1 MPVLTART
9 RAPLKRRAD
18 HWHSTEDFY
27 RLRLDYCCRQLSILC
42 VTIAVLLKTTAMA
55 VALPAPSYYEL
66 LHQAETTAPRLLESR
81 ANIGIAQGL
90 ADQAGALPNP
100 TGGILFENFGGGR
113 TPLNGFS
120 PQQATIS
127 LSQPIE
133 WGDKRGARISAGE
146 AELSAAQA
154 RDRQALTAFGY
165 DLVLAYAGAEAA
177 KAKVRLYED
186 ASQAA
191 AQDLSGTQAQVDA
204 GRQAAIRAKQANAA
218 YLAAQSDLENA
229 RADAELALARLSVLV
244 AAPQSFTD
252 VVPSLLPLSD
262 SLKSPFVAPPKTFPA
277 VAVAEAERNAAL
289 GKLDI
294 EKTRAIPDVT
304 ATLGVRRLQGDR
316 ETVLVGGISLPIP
329 LFDQNGGNI
338 SAAGSQVAAA
348 DARLLAARSAAETGW
363 RAALLQASA
372 AIAKFTAAKSAEAAA
387 AEAYGLTR
395 TGYESG
401 KTSLLDLLNARRVL
415 TDARLRL
422 LDARVARITAQA
434 VLARL
439 AGNVPFGDAP

>member
-1 MPVLTART
+1 MPVHFARM
-9 RAPLKRRAD
+9 RAPL
-18 HWHSTEDFY
+18 S
-27 RLRLDYCCRQLSILC
+27 RLRNYLGADYHQRWLSYVSGLKPIL
-42 VTIAVLLKTTAMA
+42 
-55 VALPAPSYYEL
+55 ALWLMLAAPAPAWAASAPSYYAL
-66 LHQAETTAPRLLESR
+66 LHQAEAMAPRLLESR
-81 ANIGIAQGL
+81 ANVGTAQGL

-100 TGGILFENFGGGR
+100 TGGILFENFGGGQ

-133 WGDKRGARISAGE
+133 WGSKRGARITAGE
-146 AELSAAQA
+146 AELSAAEA
-154 RDRQALTAFGY
+154 RDRQAVTAFGY
-165 DLVLAYAGAEAA
+165 DLALAYAGAEAA
-177 KAKVRLYED
+177 KAKVRLYQD

-204 GRQAAIRAKQANAA
+204 GRQAGVRAKQANAA
-218 YLAAQSDLENA
+218 YLAAQADLESA
-229 RADAELALARLSVLV
+229 RADADQTLARLSVLV

-252 VVPSLLPLSD
+252 VVPSLLPLAD
-262 SLKSPFVAPPKTFPA
+262 SLRPPSTVPPKIFPT

-329 LFDQNGGNI
+329 LFDQTGGNI

-348 DARLLAARSAAETGW
+348 DARLMAARAGAETGW
-363 RAALLQASA
+363 RAALLQANA
-372 AIAKFTAAKSAEAAA
+372 AIAKLTAAKSAEAAA
-387 AEAYGLTR
+387 AEAYDLTR

-422 LDARVARITAQA
+422 LDARVTRIAAQA
-434 VLARL
+434 LLARL